1 MSDSHN
7 QRYDC
12 VVLGAG
18 LAGLYAAYLLRQS
31 NFSVGVLEA
40 RERVGGRVLTL
51 RTLARQQHAE
61 LGPEFIDSNHH
72 RVIRLAERFNLTLS
86 TRPDFWGVSPSSPFG
101 RKAHRAWRRFWNEV
115 YALAAQV
122 PDRHAPWHA
131 PESLRMLDCVTMRAF
146 AERLGVWAAGEPLF
160 RRYTRN
166 IEATEP
172 EDLSV
177 YSIAAQEA
185 FYGKGVYAGVYR
197 FVDGTDGLPRALA
210 DAFCALGGD
219 LRLNAP
225 VEAVEQTPDGVR
237 VYARQAGKPLAVQA
251 SYAIVALPFPV
262 LTQLEWRPALSPQRV
277 EALQRA
283 GKGAVIRTL
292 IQFRRR
298 FWREEPF
305 PRAYPDRA
313 DISAIWEET
322 DLQAG
327 ESGVLSFWTGGDA
340 AHRWASLSEGAR
352 IDECLRV
359 LEVMYPDCRAEVIA
373 ACSYDWQADPFAQHA
388 YIHHAPGY
396 LTQALPLLRQPE
408 GRLHFAGDY
417 LSLFVGYMEG
427 ALEAG
432 ERAAHAVQDALRP
445 PA

>member
-51 RTLARQQHAE
+51 RTLARLQHAE

-86 TRPDFWGVSPSSPFG
+86 TRPDFWGVSPTPPFG
-101 RKAHRAWRRFWNEV
+101 RRAHRAWRQFWNEV

-122 PDRHAPWHA
+122 PDRYAPWHA

-219 LRLNAP
+219 LH
-225 VEAVEQTPDGVR
+225 
-237 VYARQAGKPLAVQA
+237 
-251 SYAIVALPFPV
+251 S
-262 LTQLEWRPALSPQRV
+262 
-277 EALQRA
+277 
-283 GKGAVIRTL
+283 
-292 IQFRRR
+292 
-298 FWREEPF
+298 
-305 PRAYPDRA
+305 
-313 DISAIWEET
+313 
-322 DLQAG
+322 
-327 ESGVLSFWTGGDA
+327 
-340 AHRWASLSEGAR
+340 
-352 IDECLRV
+352 
-359 LEVMYPDCRAEVIA
+359 
-373 ACSYDWQADPFAQHA
+373 
-388 YIHHAPGY
+388 
-396 LTQALPLLRQPE
+396 
-408 GRLHFAGDY
+408 
-417 LSLFVGYMEG
+417 
-427 ALEAG
+427 
-432 ERAAHAVQDALRP
+432 ERACGGR
-445 PA
+445 

>member
-1 MSDSHN
+1 
-7 QRYDC
+7 
-12 VVLGAG
+12 
-18 LAGLYAAYLLRQS
+18 
-31 NFSVGVLEA
+31 
-40 RERVGGRVLTL
+40 
-51 RTLARQQHAE
+51 
-61 LGPEFIDSNHH
+61 
-72 RVIRLAERFNLTLS
+72 VIRLAERFNLTLS
-86 TRPDFWGVSPSSPFG
+86 TRPDFWGVSPSPPLG
-101 RKAHRAWRRFWNEV
+101 RRAQRAWRRFWNEV

-122 PDRHAPWHA
+122 PDRYAPWHA
-131 PESLRMLDCVTMRAF
+131 PESLRTLDCVTMRAF
-146 AERLGVWAAGEPLF
+146 AEQLGVWAAGEPLF
-160 RRYTRN
+160 RRYAQN
-166 IEATEP
+166 MEATEP
-172 EDLSV
+172 ENLSV

-197 FVDGTDGLPRALA
+197 FVDGTDSLPRALA
-210 DAFCALGGD
+210 KAFTALGGE
-219 LRLNAP
+219 LRLSAL
-225 VEAVEQTPDGVR
+225 VEAIEQTADGVR
-237 VYARQAGKPLAVQA
+237 VYARQAGKPLTVQA

-340 AHRWASLSEGAR
+340 ARRWASLSEQAR
-352 IDECLRV
+352 IEECLSA
-359 LEVMYPDCRAEVIA
+359 LEVMYPTCRAEVIA
-373 ACSYDWQADPFAQHA
+373 AHSYDWQADPFAQHA
-388 YIHHAPGY
+388 YIHHTTGY

-408 GRLHFAGDY
+408 GRIHFAGDY

-427 ALEAG
+427 ALESG
-432 ERAAHAVQDALRP
+432 ERAAQAVIEAQRP
-445 PA
+445 SA